1 MSVTDVWITMIDGV
15 RLAGTLY
22 LPDGDGTDGDG
33 PFAAL
38 LEALPY
44 RKDDLTAS
52 YRDSYVRFAEEAGFA
67 VCRLD
72 LRGTGS
78 SGGTAIDEYQDA
90 ERSDLRAV
98 IEWLATQPWSSGRV
112 GMFGTSYSGFNSLH
126 MAAEGVP
133 ELGAVVAMYATDDR
147 YTDDVHYHGG
157 VLRAIDLIDYVHYM
171 VPMNALPPV
180 PALWGDGWEDEWRRR
195 VDESPAWLLDWL
207 REQADSA
214 MWRRGSIRLG
224 PGDQGYERVTC
235 PTLLIAGWADG
246 YRNNTFR
253 TIERLRV
260 QWRLLAGPWS
270 HKDPA
275 RARPGPNIDS
285 DAEIIAFFDEHL
297 RGGPP
302 SSAAPAQVFVRQ
314 PTHPE
319 PDLAR
324 YDGIWRD
331 VSAWPAPGLRWL
343 EHRPDSGDIVN
354 PIDELEVRGDAGV
367 AAWISCAGGLPW
379 GQPLD
384 QRADDARSLTYDW
397 PNTERTEVLGNP
409 SLSLRVRS
417 SAPVAHLAVRL
428 CDVFPDGTSA
438 LITRGILNL
447 SHIGCWPVDP
457 AGDVG
462 RAPSPVTP
470 DAWIDVTVEL
480 EATTWTLM
488 PGHTLR
494 LAIAGSDW
502 PNCWPPPEPL
512 TLGVDRSSIV
522 LRVPHVEG
530 LAESTHVFA
539 PGDGPSSDDAD
550 GVVWHVTHDVLG
562 RETRVRTRYGGHY
575 EGLHGSVIDD
585 VYEGELGVS
594 TVDPGRAWARGRTA
608 FTISWPEATCST
620 VGTIDVR
627 SDAQTIR
634 VVVDLVATRDGE
646 PFATRTW
653 NETFPRTF

>member
-1 MSVTDVWITMIDGV
+1 
-15 RLAGTLY
+15 
-22 LPDGDGTDGDG
+22 
-33 PFAAL
+33 
-38 LEALPY
+38 
-44 RKDDLTAS
+44 
-52 YRDSYVRFAEEAGFA
+52 

-78 SGGTAIDEYQDA
+78 SSGDATDEYPDV

-98 IEWLATQPWSSGRV
+98 IEWLAKQTWSSGRV

-157 VLRAIDLIDYVHYM
+157 VLRGIDLIDYVHYM

-207 REQADSA
+207 REQADST

-224 PGDQGYERVTC
+224 PGDKGYERLTC
-235 PTLLIAGWADG
+235 PTMLIAGWADG

-260 QWRLLAGPWS
+260 PWRLLAGPWS

-275 RARPGPNIDS
+275 NARPGPNIDA

-297 RGGPP
+297 RDGPT
-302 SSAAPAQVFVRQ
+302 STESPAQVFVRQ

-331 VSAWPAPGLRWL
+331 LPAWPPPGLRWV
-343 EHRPDSGDIVN
+343 EYTPFADHADDADAASEGNGAVDVV
-354 PIDELEVRGDAGV
+354 DELDVRGDVGM

-384 QRADDARSLTYDW
+384 QRGDDARSLTYDW
-397 PNTERTEVLGNP
+397 PIGDAAELLGNA
-409 SLSLRVRS
+409 SVSLRVRS

-438 LITRGILNL
+438 LITRGMLNL

-457 AGDVG
+457 SGDVG
-462 RAPSPVTP
+462 RAPSPLTP
-470 DAWIDVTVEL
+470 GEWVDATVEL
-480 EATTWTLM
+480 EATTWTLV

-502 PNCWPPPEPL
+502 PNCWPPPGPL

-522 LRVPHVEG
+522 LDVPLVDG
-530 LAESTHVFA
+530 LAASTHVFA
-539 PGDGPSSDDAD
+539 PGDGPSSDDAES
-550 GVVWHVTHDVLG
+550 VVWHVTHDVLG

-575 EGLHGSVIDD
+575 EGLHGAVIDD

-594 TVDPGRAWARGRTA
+594 TVDPARAWARGRCA
-608 FTISWPEATCST
+608 FTIGWPEATCAT
-620 VGTIDVR
+620 VSTIDVT
-627 SDAQTIR
+627 SDAEAIH
-634 VVVDLVATRDGE
+634 VAVDLVATHNGI
-646 PFATRTW
+646 PFADRAW
-653 NETFPRTF
+653 RESFPRTF

>member
-1 MSVTDVWITMIDGV
+1 
-15 RLAGTLY
+15 
-22 LPDGDGTDGDG
+22 
-33 PFAAL
+33 
-38 LEALPY
+38 
-44 RKDDLTAS
+44 
-52 YRDSYVRFAEEAGFA
+52 

-78 SGGTAIDEYQDA
+78 SGGTATDEYPDA
-90 ERSDLRAV
+90 ERSDLRAA
-98 IEWLATQPWSSGRV
+98 IEWLATQTWSNGRV

-147 YTDDVHYHGG
+147 YTDDVHFHGG
-157 VLRAIDLIDYVHYM
+157 VLRGIDLIDYVHYM

-195 VDESPAWLLDWL
+195 VDETPAWMLDWL
-207 REQADSA
+207 REQTDSA

-224 PGDQGYERVTC
+224 PGDEGYERITC
-235 PTLLIAGWADG
+235 PTMLIAGWADG

-260 QWRLLAGPWS
+260 PWRLLAGPWS
-270 HKDPA
+270 HKDPSN
-275 RARPGPNIDS
+275 ARPGPNIDS

-297 RGGPP
+297 RDGPP
-302 SSAAPAQVFVRQ
+302 SAAVPAQVFVRRA
-314 PTHPE
+314 THPE

-331 VSAWPAPGLRWL
+331 LPAWPPPGLRWV
-343 EHRPDSGDIVN
+343 EHTPVTGAAVE

-397 PNTERTEVLGNP
+397 PITVPAEVLGNA

-417 SAPVAHLAVRL
+417 SALVAHLAVRL

-457 AGDVG
+457 AGEVG
-462 RAPSPVTP
+462 RAPTPVTP
-470 DAWIDVTVEL
+470 EAWIDATLEL
-480 EATTWTLM
+480 EATTWTLT

-502 PNCWPPPEPL
+502 PNCWPPPGPL

-522 LRVPHVEG
+522 LRVPHVDG
-530 LAESTHVFA
+530 LAESTHTFA
-539 PGDGPSSDDAD
+539 PGKGPSADEAD
-550 GVVWHVTHDVLG
+550 GVVWDISNDVLG

-575 EGLHGSVIDD
+575 EGLHESVIDD

-594 TVDPGRAWARGRTA
+594 TVDPGRAWARGRTS
-608 FTISWPEATCST
+608 FTISWPEATCAT
-620 VGTIDVR
+620 VGTIDVQ
-627 SDAQTIR
+627 SDADTIR
-634 VVVDLVATRDGE
+634 VVIDLVATRDGE
-646 PFATRTW
+646 PFASRSW
-653 NETFPRTF
+653 NESFPRTF